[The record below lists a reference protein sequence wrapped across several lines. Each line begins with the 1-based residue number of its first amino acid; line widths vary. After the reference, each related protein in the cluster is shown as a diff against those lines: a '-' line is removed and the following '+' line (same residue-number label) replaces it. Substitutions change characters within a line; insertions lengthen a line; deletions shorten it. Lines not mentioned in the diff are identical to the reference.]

1 MYAVKP
7 MSEPKPIRYPSDA
20 ALFARRRLAILPWLM
35 TTLLDDNGI
44 RLTLQRIAQE
54 IAASIPP
61 ECPVGVIGIRRRGD
75 ELARRLIPLLETNGV
90 EDIANGS
97 LDITLY
103 RDDLAEIGPAAVVRD
118 TEIDFDV
125 GGYYLVL
132 VDDVIHTGRSIRA
145 ALDAIIDL
153 GRPKCIRLAVLV
165 DRGGRELPIQPDFV
179 GIRTDTDD
187 EHVTVSLVETN
198 GADRVDVET

>member
-1 MYAVKP
+1 
-7 MSEPKPIRYPSDA
+7 
-20 ALFARRRLAILPWLM
+20 M
-35 TTLLDDNGI
+35 TTLLDDTGI
-44 RLTLQRIAQE
+44 RLTLQRIAQQ

-61 ECPVGVIGIRRRGD
+61 DSPVGIIGIRRRGD
-75 ELARRLIPLLETNGV
+75 ELARRIIPMLESLDVRDVAYGC
-90 EDIANGS
+90 

-103 RDDLAEIGPAAVVRD
+103 RDDLAEIGPAAVVRT

-125 GGYYLVL
+125 AGYYLVL

-153 GRPKCIRLAVLV
+153 GRPKSIRLAVLV

-179 GIRTDTDD
+179 GLKTQSED
-187 EHVTVSLVETN
+187 EHVTVSLTETN